1 MNAMVIDL
9 MLALF
14 WTGFIAL
21 NVWLLRARV
30 HEAPASHPINS
41 INPTMDPEN
50 DHAYNG
56 Q

>member
-21 NVWLLRARV
+21 NVWLLRASV
-30 HEAPASHPINS
+30 QEAPAPASKP